1 MFSQHSAVSSNAQ
14 NVSPHLLKE
23 NFWTVGLRN
32 DDIAS
37 VFFPPYKED
46 IKYVLDT
53 GISKVLAVIIL

>member
-37 VFFPPYKED
+37 MFFPPYKED
-46 IKYVLDT
+46 IKYVLD
-53 GISKVLAVIIL
+53 IN

>member
-37 VFFPPYKED
+37 VSFPPYKED

-53 GISKVLAVIIL
+53 GDSKVLAVIIL